1 MSCHPNAHCNSKM
14 KTIRK
19 PLIIALAGNANVGK
33 SVLFNQLTGSSQIIG
48 NWPGKTVEKAEGTL
62 TFEGQKITV
71 IDLPGIYSFSTF
83 GMEELVS
90 REYIA
95 VEKPDVVINV
105 VDAAVLER
113 NLFFTMQLIEMEVP
127 LVLCLNQLDEARKK
141 GITINIKKLENLL
154 GIPVVPT
161 VATRGEGIYE
171 LIKTALRD
179 ANHGQNHKS
188 KLRYGT
194 EVEQR
199 INKLDKTL
207 QGANLNLNY
216 PTRWVAIKL
225 LENDPEIKKLVASSE
240 YVVKIVEALADE
252 IQVIHNEPS
261 FAVIASERYGL
272 ASRIANEVQR
282 QTEVRTTFSDRLDWL
297 TTHRVFGYVTSVAV
311 ILGLLVW
318 TFGVGSLISD
328 LFSKGLSFF
337 APVDPALSGSI
348 EGILWN
354 GLWGGVVAGLTLI
367 VPFVVP
373 FYLMLAVIED
383 SGILTR
389 VAFMMD
395 SAMHKIGLHGKALI
409 PLILGFGCN
418 VPAIRA
424 CRIMETKRERLLATF
439 AITFAPCTA
448 RTIVILGLV
457 AVYLGPWWA
466 LSLYVADIALIFILG
481 RIALK
486 VVPGQSTGLI
496 MEMSSFKVPSLS
508 VVAKQTWARTKSLI
522 YIVFP
527 LYIAGSAI
535 IQVLYAVGV
544 LQQVSNFLSPITVFW
559 LGLPTIAGVLLILG
573 FVRKE
578 MVVLAAVAIFSSTN
592 LALFFSPV
600 QLVILALVN
609 MIYIPCLSTVAVL
622 AKDYG
627 WKTAIAI
634 SAANFAVAILVGGIA
649 YRLLSLIL

>member
-1 MSCHPNAHCNSKM
+1 M
-14 KTIRK
+14 IRK
-19 PLIIALAGNANVGK
+19 PLTFALAGNANVGK

-113 NLFFTMQLIEMEVP
+113 NLFFTMQLIELEVP
-127 LVLCLNQLDEARKK
+127 LVLCLNQLDEAKKK
-141 GITINIKKLENLL
+141 GITINRKKLEQLL
-154 GIPVVPT
+154 GVPVVPT
-161 VATRGEGIYE
+161 VAIRGEGIFE
-171 LIKTALRD
+171 LTKTALSM
-179 ANHGQNHKS
+179 ANDSQNHKS

-194 EVEQR
+194 EIEQR
-199 INKLDKTL
+199 ISKLDQTIQNAK
-207 QGANLNLNY
+207 LNLNY
-216 PTRWVAIKL
+216 PSRWVAIKL
-225 LENDPEIKKLVASSE
+225 LENDPEIKKLAASSE
-240 YVVKIVEALADE
+240 SVIKTSEALAAE
-252 IQVIHNEPS
+252 ISAIHNEPT

-272 ASRIANEVQR
+272 ASKIANEVQR
-282 QTEVRTTFSDRLDWL
+282 QTEVRTTFSDRLDWV

-311 ILGLLVW
+311 IAGLLVW
-318 TFGVGSLISD
+318 TFTVGDLLSG

-348 EGILWN
+348 QGILWN
-354 GLWGGVVAGLTLI
+354 GIWGGVVAGLTLI
-367 VPFVVP
+367 IPFVVP
-373 FYLMLAVIED
+373 FYLMLAMIED

-409 PLILGFGCN
+409 PLILGYGCN

-466 LSLYVADIALIFILG
+466 LSLYAVDIALIFILG
-481 RIALK
+481 RVALK

-496 MEMSSFKVPSLS
+496 MEMSSFKVPSLT

-535 IQVLYAVGV
+535 VQALYAVGV
-544 LQQVSNFLSPITVFW
+544 LQQVSNVLSPITVFW
-559 LGLPTIAGVLLILG
+559 LGLPAIAGILLILG

-578 MVVLAAVAIFSSTN
+578 MVLLAAVAIFSSTN
-592 LALFFSPV
+592 VALFFSPV
-600 QLVILALVN
+600 QLVTLALVN
-609 MIYIPCLSTVAVL
+609 MIYIPCLSTVAVM

-627 WKTAIAI
+627 WKTALIIAV
-634 SAANFAVAILVGGIA
+634 ANFAVAILVGGIA
-649 YRLLSLIL
+649 FRLLSLVL